1 MFDFPPPS
9 WQDLNEIQQQP
20 LTSAFQL
27 HWSPPTVTSLL
38 LLVWLMLPV
47 CVADLAVAVGWCF
60 GGVIDR
66 GVYVCSLINV
76 TDLRGW
82 FGPSYRHLP
91 HAGASALPLLLWPPA
106 GASALALLSS
116 SGPLQRASI
125 PPSLGEEGSW
135 NSNIPPTACNS
146 LHPWIQLWAAFA
158 AERKLAVDLRQR
170 GVLMLLL
177 GLKVFFYFIG
187 QSSFFKSQK
196 RNYPAKCC

>member
-91 HAGASALPLLLWPPA
+91 HAGASALPLLL
-106 GASALALLSS
+106 SS
-116 SGPLQRASI
+116 SGPLLGLLLLLSSPLLAPCRGHRSPLLWGRREVGTVTSPQQ
-125 PPSLGEEGSW
+125 PVTPSTPGFNCELPSQQKGSW
-135 NSNIPPTACNS
+135 
-146 LHPWIQLWAAFA
+146 LWIWGKGEF
-158 AERKLAVDLRQR
+158 
-170 GVLMLLL
+170 
-177 GLKVFFYFIG
+177 
-187 QSSFFKSQK
+187 
-196 RNYPAKCC
+196 